1 MAKYDIES
9 GGIDLYPEMKESSEL
24 RWTFIRKVY
33 VILML
38 LSAFYLGVTA
48 VVSFVDLI
56 TNPDHPL
63 DFFFV
68 VVVLHILQLMVFV
81 VLWPLF
87 AFL

>member
-24 RWTFIRKVY
+24 RWTFIRIVY
-33 VILML
+33 FVILML

-63 DFFFV
+63 NFFFV
-68 VVVLHILQLMVFV
+68 VIVLHILR
-81 VLWPLF
+81 
-87 AFL
+87 

>member
-1 MAKYDIES
+1 MAKFDIKS

-68 VVVLHILQLMVFV
+68 FVVLHILR
-81 VLWPLF
+81 
-87 AFL
+87 

>member
-68 VVVLHILQLMVFV
+68 VVVLHILLKE
-81 VLWPLF
+81 LE
-87 AFL
+87 ATHGETN